1 MTVKNLLYLAAGA
14 ALGSTVTFFAV
25 RKHFSDKAE
34 HDIQEIRN
42 YYAQKKLPEQEA
54 EASAPDES
62 ISEKVEQYIDIL
74 TSQNYV
80 ATAEDVKI
88 VVPETRNMPQIE
100 VIDEDE
106 YGNKEGYDAIL
117 SYTYYTNGVLTD
129 ENNDPLS
136 QESIS
141 NMVGPDFYKKFVDDV
156 LYIRNNEM
164 KCDFEILLDETEYF
178 PPTISG

>member
-34 HDIQEIRN
+34 HDIQEIRD
-42 YYAQKKLPEQEA
+42 YYAKKQLPEQEA
-54 EASAPDES
+54 EASVPD
-62 ISEKVEQYIDIL
+62 QPTLDHYTDIIA
-74 TSQNYV
+74 SQNY
-80 ATAEDVKI
+80 ATAEDAKI
-88 VVPETRNMPQIE
+88 VVPETRNMTQIE
-100 VIDEDE
+100 VIDADE
-106 YGNKEGYDAIL
+106 YGNREGYDAIL

-136 QESIS
+136 QESIT
-141 NMVGPDFYKKFVDDV
+141 NMVGSDFYKKFVDDV